1 MQQMSEKNIRSRKTI
16 GLRVCA
22 GGGLGNV
29 ICLVALW
36 CAALLMP
43 QCNALSIRDA
53 LGAIESG
60 DDDHAVGYAGE
71 VSRYQIK
78 KNIWRA
84 YSSSSRFWDKNEA
97 WRIAEQVL
105 AVRVDAY
112 RRHTGHAP
120 GAFDIYVLWNAPG
133 QFQRVGYQQ
142 KRISR
147 VVAERATRF
156 TNLVRR
162 VESPTMVAVNQKPEK
177 GLLLA
182 DRGLPQF
189 ALAINAM
196 D

>member
-1 MQQMSEKNIRSRKTI
+1 
-16 GLRVCA
+16 
-22 GGGLGNV
+22 LGNV
-29 ICLVALW
+29 IYLVALW
-36 CAALLMP
+36 CATLLTP

-53 LGAIESG
+53 LGLIESG
-60 DDDHAVGYAGE
+60 DDDHAVGGAGE

-105 AVRVDAY
+105 AVRVDTY

-120 GAFDIYVLWNAPG
+120 AAFDIYVLWNAPG
-133 QFQRVGYQQ
+133 QFHRVGYQQ
-142 KRISR
+142 KRLSR
-147 VVAERATRF
+147 VVAERAMRF

-162 VESPTMVAVNQKPEK
+162 ADSPTMVAANQKPEK

-189 ALAINAM
+189 ALAVNGV

>member
-1 MQQMSEKNIRSRKTI
+1 MSEKNIRSRKTI

-22 GGGLGNV
+22 VGGLGNV

-120 GAFDIYVLWNAPG
+120 AAFDIYVLWNAPG

>member
-1 MQQMSEKNIRSRKTI
+1 MSEKNIRSRKTI

-120 GAFDIYVLWNAPG
+120 AAFDIYVLWNAPG

-142 KRISR
+142 RRISR

-182 DRGLPQF
+182 DLGLPQF

>member
-1 MQQMSEKNIRSRKTI
+1 MSEKNIRSRKTN
-16 GLRVCA
+16 GLRARA
-22 GGGLGNV
+22 GVGLGNV
-29 ICLVALW
+29 ICLVALGG
-36 CAALLMP
+36 AALLSP

-120 GAFDIYVLWNAPG
+120 AAFDIYVLWNAPG

-142 KRISR
+142 RRISR

-162 VESPTMVAVNQKPEK
+162 VESLTMVAVNQKPEK

>member
-120 GAFDIYVLWNAPG
+120 AAFDIYVLWNAPG

-142 KRISR
+142 RRISR

-182 DRGLPQF
+182 DLGLPQF

>member
-97 WRIAEQVL
+97 WRIVEQVL

-120 GAFDIYVLWNAPG
+120 AAFDIYVLWNAPG

-142 KRISR
+142 RRISR

-162 VESPTMVAVNQKPEK
+162 AESPTMVAVNQKPEK

-182 DRGLPQF
+182 DLGLPQF

>member
-1 MQQMSEKNIRSRKTI
+1 MWQMSDKNVVSRESI
-16 GLRVCA
+16 DLRVCA
-22 GGGLGNV
+22 TGGLGKV
-29 ICLVALW
+29 IYMVVLW
-36 CAALLMP
+36 CAAFVIP
-43 QCNALSIRDA
+43 RCNALSIRDA

-60 DDDHAVGYAGE
+60 DDDHAVGGAGE

-97 WRIAEQVL
+97 WRVVEQVL
-105 AVRVDAY
+105 AARVDAY
-112 RRHTGHAP
+112 RRYTGHTP

-133 QFQRVGYQQ
+133 QFHRVGYQQ

-147 VVAERATRF
+147 VVAERAMRF

-162 VESPTMVAVNQKPEK
+162 AESPTMVAANPKLEK

-189 ALAINAM
+189 ALAVNGM